1 MKNNIKFLLSIGML
15 SVFGA
20 TVCLAAAAGPTFGEI
35 ISSPAQPAPLSTVTL
50 SITLGDETAS
60 EVKIWVQECNE
71 RTGVCYPD
79 TQNVT
84 MFLESAGTYK
94 TDITLTHAD
103 ATYIECRVWA
113 KTDDTWFSS
122 PKKKITFSE
131 NANGS
136 GGNGENQTPGFEAIV
151 VMLALIASAIIVR
164 QKRVK

>member
-1 MKNNIKFLLSIGML
+1 MKNKIKFLLSVAML

-20 TVCLAAAAGPTFGEI
+20 TICLAAVAGPTFGEI

-50 SITLGDETAS
+50 SITLSGETPS

-84 MFLESAGTYK
+84 MSLDSAGTYK
-94 TDITLTHAD
+94 TEITLTHAD
-103 ATYIECRVWA
+103 ATYIDCQVWA
-113 KTDDTWFSS
+113 KTDGIWSS
-122 PKKKITFSE
+122 SAKKKITFSE

-151 VMLALIASAIIVR
+151 AMIALIASAIIVR
-164 QKRVK
+164 RKRVK

>member
-15 SVFGA
+15 SVFGT

-35 ISSPAQPAPLSTVTL
+35 ISSPTQPAPVSTVTL
-50 SITLGDETAS
+50 SITLGDETPS

-94 TDITLTHAD
+94 TDITLIHAD
-103 ATYIECRVWA
+103 ATYIECQVWA
-113 KTDDTWFSS
+113 KTEDTWFSS

-136 GGNGENQTPGFEAIV
+136 DGNGENQTPGFEAIV
-151 VMLALIASAIIVR
+151 FIIAIIASLIIAGR
-164 QKRVK
+164 KRVK